1 MDLKNFIRSI
11 YVFYQRQ
18 WKFISFFLIVG
29 FLLGFSYDY
38 LKAPYY
44 ESSAIATSGLSY
56 FEGIIDPSELEF
68 PIIDQKIAVDI
79 INSLGEIIDSE
90 EYELFANA
98 IGVSLE
104 VSKSVLLLEAEQLY
118 DLDLENRRQKQ
129 SQFQITIRVS
139 DNQSIRSLQDG
150 LVTYFNNNLY
160 SNKNYNLFLRQTPAL
175 ISYLEKEINDLKE
188 YKTQL
193 KNKSSVEM
201 STVSIANDD
210 SELIQN
216 ELVYLFDRKQKL
228 ERELELYK
236 PISFVSNFP
245 VYNKSENRLLIRL
258 SLFVFIFFFGGMF
271 FGLIREIKNNL
282 V

>member
-1 MDLKNFIRSI
+1 MELKNFIRSI

-29 FLLGFSYDY
+29 FLLGFSYNY

-104 VSKSVLLLEAEQLY
+104 VAKSVLLLEAEQLY

-139 DNQSIRSLQDG
+139 DNKSIRSLQDG

-175 ISYLEKEINDLKE
+175 ISYLEKEINDIKE

-210 SELIQN
+210 SELMQN

-245 VYNKSENRLLIRL
+245 VYNKSENRLIIRL
-258 SLFVFIFFFGGMF
+258 SLFVFIFFLGGMF
-271 FGLIREIKNNL
+271 FGLIREIKTNL
-282 V
+282 L

>member
-1 MDLKNFIRSI
+1 MELKNFIRSI

-29 FLLGFSYDY
+29 FLLGFSYNY

-104 VSKSVLLLEAEQLY
+104 VAKSVLLLEAEQLY

-139 DNQSIRSLQDG
+139 DNKSIRSLQDG

-175 ISYLEKEINDLKE
+175 ISYLEKEINDIKE

-210 SELIQN
+210 SELMQN

-245 VYNKSENRLLIRL
+245 VYNKSENRLIIRL
-258 SLFVFIFFFGGMF
+258 SLFVFIFFLGGMF
-271 FGLIREIKNNL
+271 FGLIREIKTNL

>member
-1 MDLKNFIRSI
+1 MELKNFIRSI

-29 FLLGFSYDY
+29 LLLGFSYDY

-210 SELIQN
+210 SELMQN